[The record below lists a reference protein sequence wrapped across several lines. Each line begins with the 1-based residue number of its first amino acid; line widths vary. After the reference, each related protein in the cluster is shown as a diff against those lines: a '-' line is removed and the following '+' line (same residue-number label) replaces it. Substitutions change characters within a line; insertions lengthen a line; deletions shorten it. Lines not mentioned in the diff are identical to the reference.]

1 MLDRN
6 RIHILLSDSVISK
19 CVVLVSN
26 VAVQLIGSPSMYT
39 LVAYFTSMDVRKMKV
54 KIAQLCP
61 TLCDPMDCSPS
72 GSSVHGLL
80 QARILEWEAIAFSR
94 GSSHLGIELGSPAL
108 QADSLPSEPPGRSP
122 WISELGIVSHT
133 DKFSLY

>member
-1 MLDRN
+1 
-6 RIHILLSDSVISK
+6 
-19 CVVLVSN
+19 
-26 VAVQLIGSPSMYT
+26 MYM

-54 KIAQLCP
+54 KIAQLFP

-80 QARILEWEAIAFSR
+80 QARILEWVDIGFCR

>member
-6 RIHILLSDSVISK
+6 RIHILLSDSVTSK

-26 VAVQLIGSPSMYT
+26 GAVQLIGSSSMYM
-39 LVAYFTSMDVRKMKV
+39 LVAYFTSMDVRKIKV
-54 KIAQLCP
+54 KISQSCP
-61 TLCDPMDCSPS
+61 TLCDPMDSSPS
-72 GSSVHGLL
+72 GSSVHGFL
-80 QARILEWEAIAFSR
+80 QARILEWVAIAFSR
-94 GSSHLGIELGSPAL
+94 VSSHPGIELGSPAL
-108 QADSLPSEPPGRSP
+108 QVDSLPSEPQGRSP

>member
-26 VAVQLIGSPSMYT
+26 GAVQLIGSSSMYM
-39 LVAYFTSMDVRKMKV
+39 LVAYFTSMDVRKIKV
-54 KIAQLCP
+54 KISQSCP

-72 GSSVHGLL
+72 GSSVHGFL
-80 QARILEWEAIAFSR
+80 QARILEWVIIAFSR
-94 GSSHLGIELGSPAL
+94 GSSHPGIELGSPAL
-108 QADSLPSEPPGRSP
+108 QVDSLPSDPRGRSP

-133 DKFSLY
+133 DKFSLC